1 MPEPIHIPLSPFQ
14 QKHFAALL
22 AQEQA
27 VASARSAMVTAI
39 IAGSHDPESL
49 KAYVIEVRDAAIV
62 CTPPA
67 E

>member
-1 MPEPIHIPLSPFQ
+1 MDEIHIPLSSFQ
-14 QKHFAALL
+14 QQQFAALL

-27 VASARSAMVTAI
+27 VTAARSAMVTAI
-39 IAGSHDPESL
+39 IAGSHDPASL

-67 E
+67 A